1 MIDTKRRLIE
11 NSTVSHSHHI
21 PGAFGVVH
29 TRKKKDDY
37 DDDEGRI
44 RPTSTPSR
52 GGKKKTNS
60 SLRQLS
66 YKRPPVRRI
75 TLQRDITFDRAT
87 SS

>member
-1 MIDTKRRLIE
+1 MMKAGSDPPPL
-11 NSTVSHSHHI
+11 HH
-21 PGAFGVVH
+21 G
-29 TRKKKDDY
+29 
-37 DDDEGRI
+37 EE
-44 RPTSTPSR
+44 
-52 GGKKKTNS
+52 KKKTNS

>member
-21 PGAFGVVH
+21 YQGPSGLYIQE
-29 TRKKKDDY
+29 KKDD